1 VHAEFAARFE
11 GLRSQVWMR
20 RKGADTAVAKCQAL
34 LEDVVRVDGPPYLAA
49 LHAELAAAEE
59 PRGRFAAAS
68 SSSNSNGR
76 GRSRADDKV
85 ARLRAS
91 LEDRPYEVGK
101 TKVYFSAGLL
111 EMFEDLRGQ
120 RIFKHI
126 LAIQRVY
133 RGHRGREVY
142 RALLHE
148 QMKKNEKGCFQ
159 TPSCKVM

>member
-1 VHAEFAARFE
+1 
-11 GLRSQVWMR
+11 
-20 RKGADTAVAKCQAL
+20 
-34 LEDVVRVDGPPYLAA
+34 
-49 LHAELAAAEE
+49 
-59 PRGRFAAAS
+59 
-68 SSSNSNGR
+68 
-76 GRSRADDKV
+76 
-85 ARLRAS
+85 
-91 LEDRPYEVGK
+91 
-101 TKVYFSAGLL
+101 VYFSAGLL
-111 EMFEDLRGQ
+111 EMFEDLRGQVRRAPLHRTALYCTALHCTAPHCTTLHHIAPHTSCPPPLASTTPLTRSSHPTRACPLQ